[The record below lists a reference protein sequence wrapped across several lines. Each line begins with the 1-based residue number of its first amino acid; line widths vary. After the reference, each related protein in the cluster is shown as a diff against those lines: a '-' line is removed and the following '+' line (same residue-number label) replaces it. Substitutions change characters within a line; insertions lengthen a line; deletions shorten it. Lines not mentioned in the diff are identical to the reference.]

1 MIKTLSVIIP
11 AFNEEPN
18 LELAINEVS
27 IFLSKNVLDFEIIVI
42 NDGSTDRTEYIA
54 KKHLDKI
61 SYFKNEKNMG
71 KGYTVKRGV
80 YLAKKEKILF
90 LDADLSTP
98 ISDVLKL
105 YQYADSHD
113 IIVGS
118 RNLSNSNIIS
128 DQPYYRRI
136 MGKTFALITYFF
148 SGLNIKDTQCGFKFF
163 DSSAIKDIF
172 DKSKINGWCFDVEL
186 LYIANKLKYKTKEV
200 PIQWINHTDTS
211 KVKPLLTSLEM
222 LRDLFKIRWYDFM
235 GKYD

>member
-27 IFLSKNVLDFEIIVI
+27 DFLSKNVLDFEIIVI
-42 NDGSTDRTEYIA
+42 NDGSIDRTEEIA
-54 KKHLDKI
+54 NKYLDKI
-61 SYFKNEKNMG
+61 RYFKNEENMG

-98 ISDVLKL
+98 VSDVLKL
-105 YQYADSHD
+105 YQYVDSHD

-128 DQPYYRRI
+128 DQPFYRRI

-172 DKSKINGWCFDVEL
+172 GKSKINGWCFDVEL

-211 KVKPLLTSLEM
+211 KVRPLLTSLEM
-222 LRDLFKIRWYDFM
+222 LRDLFKIRWYDFI